1 MRARVRLAATSFQ
14 ARSGVTDLANE
25 NTGVRAN
32 PDGYVHSRD
41 MAEYERLRKQA
52 RMWESATRRV
62 LQKAGLSPGMRCLDV
77 GAGTGAVMQTMA
89 QGVGPQGAVTGIEID
104 PGLVSMAREALR
116 HRSGTTFEVVEG
128 DIHAMEDPPAAPF
141 DISFCRCFLMHM
153 PDPVAVLGKMR
164 DWTKPGGV
172 VIAQEFDFGS
182 FSVEPDCAA
191 MEEFSAV
198 FEGVFEAHDRRM
210 RQGRQ
215 LPAQFAAAGLEEIA
229 GLHSEV
235 RYLPLSQMA
244 GMLLGVYRSLFDAAF
259 DLGLTDEAKKEQ
271 FETDLKAAAEAGNH
285 FCLTPTLIAAW
296 ASVP

>member
-1 MRARVRLAATSFQ
+1 
-14 ARSGVTDLANE
+14 VTDLANE
-25 NTGVRAN
+25 EAGVRAN

-62 LQKAGLSPGMRCLDV
+62 LQKAGLSPGMHCLDV
-77 GAGTGAVMQTMA
+77 GAGPGAVMLTMA

-104 PGLVSMAREALR
+104 PGLVEMAREALR

-128 DIHAMEDPPAAPF
+128 DIHSLDDPPAAPF

-153 PDPVAVLGKMR
+153 PDPQAVLEKMIR
-164 DWTKPGGV
+164 WTKPGGMI
-172 VIAQEFDFGS
+172 IAQEFDFGS
-182 FSVEPDCAA
+182 FAIEPDCAA
-191 MEEFSAV
+191 MEAFSEV
-198 FEGVFEAHDRRM
+198 FEGVFEAHRRRM

-235 RYLPLSQMA
+235 RFVPLSRMA
-244 GMLLGVYRSLFDAAF
+244 DMLLGVYRSLFDAAQA
-259 DLGLTDEAKKEQ
+259 LGLADEAKKEQ
-271 FETDLKAAAEAGNH
+271 FETDLKAAAEDGNH

-296 ASVP
+296 AKVP